1 MHSRNNIIL
10 FPTRLDTAMVPTK
23 PVVRGERS
31 RNLTPQESC
40 EVFNL
45 FHSEPF
51 AAVAQLQHRYGVSR
65 RAVEVAIRVCDQ
77 RKTGIA
83 VSNER
88 RAA

>member
-1 MHSRNNIIL
+1 MQSRNNIIL

-45 FHSEPF
+45 FHAAPF

-65 RAVEVAIRVCDQ
+65 RAVEVAIRVSDQ
-77 RKTGIA
+77 RKAGMV
-83 VSNER
+83 VSNDR